1 MGTHGIQGQKVSWY
15 VLYNPA
21 VERFSLLFYHCID
34 AYYLLL
40 CRVKMVILDS
50 GVLLDWKGQRYVV
63 CLLSLPSRTFIMH
76 FTKHKSSSRMKNR
89 NEDNIVR
96 FKSNITQTNKE
107 MLPQYNALKNLTIQS
122 RSQFNYVFSSIK
134 IKHPIQDSS
143 FILWFYWSL
152 FLYIGNARLA
162 RTSGSCGWRRPYG
175 QYPKSTVNVCM
186 YVLEMKTKTNCAN
199 KQSPHQS
206 NDLTIGL
213 KSLISWVKAITSL
226 VWYFSCLFS
235 SL

>member
-50 GVLLDWKGQRYVV
+50 GVILDWKGQRYVV

-162 RTSGSCGWRRPYG
+162 RTSGSCGWRGPYG